1 MPEAEQRKNNMFIDL
16 TPEQHTLRL
25 KVRDYFT
32 NLMTPALRLKL
43 RGAESGDEYRQTIRK
58 MGSDGW
64 LAVGWPK
71 EHGGQGL
78 SATEQLIFFEEA
90 NIAGAPLPFV
100 TISTVGPA
108 LMESGTAAQKARFLP
123 GIAAGETIFAIGYS
137 EPQAGSDLAVLK
149 TQAKL
154 EGDLQT
160 GKFIVNGSKLWTSGI
175 EAADHVWLA
184 ARTSPDLPRHKGL
197 SIMILDTDAPGFS
210 HTLIQT
216 VGNFTAATYY
226 DNVEVPADRL
236 VGELH
241 GGWKLITAQL
251 NHERL
256 GLGSWSDK
264 VFGPFCR
271 VLQWAKARDEQGRRA
286 VDQAWVRRSL
296 AECYSRMEAMRL
308 INFRIA
314 AELEQ
319 GRMDV
324 ALASATKVYGSESVI
339 EVLRRLIDIVGSSA
353 LVRAGSSAALLLGE
367 LEYEVRACTLMTFGG
382 GTNEIQRE
390 LIAQFGLQMPRPV
403 R

>member
-1 MPEAEQRKNNMFIDL
+1 MFIDL
-16 TPEQHTLRL
+16 SPEQHALRL
-25 KVRDYFT
+25 RVRDYF
-32 NLMTPALRLKL
+32 NALMTPALRLAL
-43 RGAESGDEYRQTIRK
+43 RGAEGGPLYRQTVRQ
-58 MGSDGW
+58 MGQDGW

-71 EHGGQGL
+71 QHGGQGL

-108 LMESGTAAQKARFLP
+108 LMESGTHAQKERFLP
-123 GIAAGETIFAIGYS
+123 GIASGDIIFSIGYS
-137 EPQAGSDLAVLK
+137 EPQAGSDLAALS
-149 TQAKL
+149 THARLQ
-154 EGDLQT
+154 GDLQT
-160 GKFIVNGSKLWTSGI
+160 GHFVVNGNKLWTSGV
-175 EAADHVWLA
+175 ESADHVWLA
-184 ARTSPDLPRHKGL
+184 ARTSQELARHKGI
-197 SIMILDTDAPGFS
+197 SILIVDTGTPGFS
-210 HTLIQT
+210 YTLIPT

-226 DNVEVPADRL
+226 DKVQVPADRL

-264 VFGPFCR
+264 VFGPYKR
-271 VLQWAKARDEQGRRA
+271 VLDWAKARDENGHRA
-286 VDQAWVRRSL
+286 LDLPWVRRLL
-296 AECYSRMEAMRL
+296 ADCYTRMEAMRL

-314 AELEQ
+314 ADLEK
-319 GRMDV
+319 GSMDV

-339 EVLRRLIDIVGSSA
+339 KVLRNLIEIVGHSA
-353 LVRAGSSAALLLGE
+353 LVRQGSSAELLMGD
-367 LEYEVRACTLMTFGG
+367 LEYEVRAATTLTFGG

-390 LIAQFGLQMPRPV
+390 LIAQFGLHMPRAV

>member
-1 MPEAEQRKNNMFIDL
+1 MFIDL
-16 TPEQHTLRL
+16 TPEQQRLRL
-25 KVRDYFT
+25 QVRDYF
-32 NLMTPALRLKL
+32 NSLMTPELLVEL
-43 RGAESGDEYRQTIRK
+43 RGAEGGALYRQTIRQ
-58 MGSDGW
+58 MGRDGW

-71 EHGGQGL
+71 AHGGQGL

-108 LMESGTAAQKARFLP
+108 LMEAGTAAQKERFLP

-137 EPQAGSDLAVLK
+137 EAQAGSDLAALK

-154 EGDLQT
+154 EGDLQS
-160 GKFIVNGSKLWTSGI
+160 GRFIVNGAKLWTSGI
-175 EAADHVWLA
+175 ESADHVWLA
-184 ARTSPDLPRHKGL
+184 ARTSTELARHKGI
-197 SIMILDTDAPGFS
+197 SILILDTDAAGFS
-210 HTLIQT
+210 HTLIKT

-264 VFGPFCR
+264 VFAPFGR
-271 VLQWAKARDEQGRRA
+271 VLRWAKARDEQGRRA
-286 VDQAWVRRSL
+286 VAQAWVRRSL
-296 AECYSRMEAMRL
+296 AECYARLEAMRL

-314 AELEQ
+314 ASLEA
-319 GRMDV
+319 GSMDI

-339 EVLRRLIDIVGSSA
+339 EVLRRLMDIVGGSA
-353 LVRAGSSAALLLGE
+353 LVRVGSSAALLLGE
-367 LEYEVRACTLMTFGG
+367 LEYETRAATLLTFGG

-390 LIAQFGLQMPRPV
+390 LIAQFGLRMPRPV